1 MTRTRKLALAAALVS
16 AGMGAGGA
24 TIALASGHS
33 NSDAQEMQALADA
46 KLSAADAMS
55 AAQTAQPGKVA
66 ELQFN
71 LEKDVPNYEIT
82 ILAPDGIEHN
92 FMVDAGNGNV
102 TKIAANEDKSGDDDD
117 EDGEDGE
124 D

>member
-1 MTRTRKLALAAALVS
+1 MTRTLAIAAAIAT
-16 AGMGAGGA
+16 AGIGAGGA
-24 TIALASGHS
+24 TIALASNQS
-33 NSDAQEMQALADA
+33 SSDAMEMQALADA

-55 AAQTAQPGKVA
+55 AALAEQPGKVA

-71 LEKDVPNYEIT
+71 LEKDVPNYEIS
-82 ILAPDGIEHN
+82 ILAPDGVEHD
-92 FMVDAGNGNV
+92 FMVDAGTGKV
-102 TKIAANEDKSGDDDD
+102 TKIAANEDKSGDGED